1 MASLLRKKVANRHV
15 SSLAAGNADHGG
27 LLSSASSSPPPSPRL
42 IPHHHQLGFASGDMD
57 SSRDCSEAT
66 LSDQEELA
74 SLADEVDDD
83 SFATLGTLSFSEDED
98 GRNSSN
104 NTTYP
109 IRKESSRSP
118 EPVPFDGQYN
128 GTERVTF
135 EVTSADKVKNGRS
148 TFVMY
153 TVLISKNS
161 GIEKIPTMIEKRY
174 SDFDRLNNRLRK
186 KFPYKM
192 EEISFPKK
200 LLTGN
205 FTSETIAHRS
215 RAFEQYLTH
224 LFCISEVRYSEEF
237 ANFFYLKELHVAYS
251 LMFECKYSEAIPIL
265 EKCLPVQEK
274 VHSDMHPDVL
284 LTLCAIAA
292 CYHQLE
298 RPYMAQRYAETALG
312 CIHNS
317 NRHTDEAILVA
328 LLQLSIRVCWT
339 LGKDKRDLESQ
350 LQVLRQQGVIV
361 ENARPLMDVVKLKIR
376 KKYQK

>member
-1 MASLLRKKVANRHV
+1 MASLLRKKVANRHI
-15 SSLAAGNADHGG
+15 SSLAAGHADHGG
-27 LLSSASSSPPPSPRL
+27 LLSSSSPPQSPHL
-42 IPHHHQLGFASGDMD
+42 IHHHHQLGFTTGDMD
-57 SSRDCSEAT
+57 SRDCSEAT

-109 IRKESSRSP
+109 IQKESSRSP

-128 GTERVTF
+128 GTERVSF
-135 EVTSADKVKNGRS
+135 EVTSADKIKDGRS
-148 TFVMY
+148 AFVMY

-161 GIEKIPTMIEKRY
+161 GIDKMPTMIEKRY

-192 EEISFPKK
+192 EDISFPKK

-205 FTSETIAHRS
+205 FTSETIARRS

-224 LFCISEVRYSEEF
+224 LYSISDVRYSEDF
-237 ANFFYLKELHVAYS
+237 ANFFYLKELKVAYN

-274 VHSDMHPDVL
+274 VHSDMYPDIL

-292 CYHQLE
+292 SYHQLE

-312 CIHNS
+312 CIHNT
-317 NRHTDEAILVA
+317 NREMDEAILVA

-339 LGKDKRDLESQ
+339 LGKDKRDLESR
-350 LQVLRQQGVIV
+350 LQALRQQGVIV
-361 ENARPLMDVVKLKIR
+361 ENARPLMDVVKSRIR